1 MTTLRRSLGLL
12 DMLKFFKSP
21 LLWQITSGFALG
33 TVGVVA
39 LSPASASPLLALMP
53 AAVALVR

>member
-1 MTTLRRSLGLL
+1 
-12 DMLKFFKSP
+12 MLKFFKSP

-39 LSPASASPLLALMP
+39 LSPATASPLLALMP
-53 AAVALVR
+53 AAVTLVR